1 VSRNGKTLGGERI
14 CAAVVS
20 HLPHDARVWKQAR
33 TLAAAGNDVQLIGLR
48 YGLPRASSRRVGSID
63 VLEIPFG
70 NRRGASLRRRA
81 LILLWLWVAVLRTP
95 ADTYHCHNIHPAPA
109 VLLAARLRGARIVYD
124 AHELYG
130 EVRPGA
136 SIGSRIAA
144 RLSRLVERL
153 IVRAADHVI
162 TTNPSRG
169 DVIARRYH
177 LDEVTLVANVPAVI
191 ESVEPMDP
199 GFPSGP
205 VLLYQ
210 GGIYAEARA
219 FEATIQALPLVPDVT
234 LAILGFG
241 RDRDRAM
248 IGEWARDAGVADRVV
263 LYDAVPFDDLVRIA
277 AAATIGIVPLRNISL
292 NSWLGD
298 TNKLFEYLM
307 AGLPVVGSDFP
318 EVRRVVES
326 GSPPVG
332 EVFDPEDHES
342 IAAAVRRVLEEDYDG
357 RRAEARRLALARY
370 CWHHEEPH
378 LLGCYPL
385 RTYGEV
391 LNSGERGLRPRA
403 LR

>member
-1 VSRNGKTLGGERI
+1 MSANGKLPGERI

-33 TLAAAGNDVQLIGLR
+33 TLAAAGNEVQLIGLR
-48 YGLPRASSRRVGSID
+48 YGLPRAGRRRAGTVA

-95 ADTYHCHNIHPAPA
+95 ADVYHCHNIHPAPA

-144 RLSRLVERL
+144 RLSRLVERA
-153 IVRAADHVI
+153 IVRAADRVI

-177 LDEVTLVANVPAVI
+177 LDRVTLVANVPALI
-191 ESVEPMDP
+191 EEVEPMDP
-199 GFPSGP
+199 GFPAGP

-219 FEATIQALPLVPDVT
+219 FEETIRALPLIPEVN

-241 RDRDRAM
+241 RDRDREL
-248 IGEWARDAGVADRVV
+248 IGQWARREGVEDRVI

-277 AAATIGIVPLRNISL
+277 AAATVGIVPLRNISL

-326 GSPPVG
+326 GAPRVG

-342 IAAAVRRVLEEDYDG
+342 IALAVRSVLEQDYDE
-357 RRAEARRLALARY
+357 RRAEARRLALERY
-370 CWHHEEPH
+370 SWNHEEPA

-385 RTYGEV
+385 RTYGET
-391 LNSGERGLRPRA
+391 LSSGERGLRPRA